1 MRESVKEQKKK
12 KRGKKNVGE
21 KISTLNFFLKFKMEM
36 KNIISRHLKFIKCLE
51 GKKRLTPQCIMVKF
65 GNTGNKQKLPGRK
78 SKTHTKDWE
87 KGRPEFPQ
95 QDQTTME

>member
-1 MRESVKEQKKK
+1 MKEQKKK

-51 GKKRLTPQCIMVKF
+51 EKKRLTP
-65 GNTGNKQKLPGRK
+65 
-78 SKTHTKDWE
+78 
-87 KGRPEFPQ
+87 
-95 QDQTTME
+95 